1 VGAGETMELHRT
13 DLLANTR
20 GQLVSVTY
28 SSSSL
33 FEGEVKDL
41 IVNFKYQ
48 HNKALART
56 LARSVMA
63 AENLMRDCD
72 LVTWIPTLLERKNDR
87 GFDHAELLARH
98 VGVMLRKPARGV
110 LRRTS
115 SGHQTGRSRSERLV
129 GVSFVA
135 HPTVRRRR
143 ILLLD
148 DVITTGTTMREA
160 AHALVVAGASE
171 VACVGAAFVS

>member
-1 VGAGETMELHRT
+1 MELHRT
-13 DLLANTR
+13 DLLPNTR

-33 FEGEVKDL
+33 FEGEVKNL

-48 HNKALART
+48 HNKSLART
-56 LARSVMA
+56 LACLVVG
-63 AENLMRDCD
+63 AESLMRDSD
-72 LVTWIPTLLERKNDR
+72 VVTWIPTLLERKNDR

-98 VGVMLRKPARGV
+98 VGGMLRKPARKV

-115 SGHQTGRSRSERLV
+115 SGHQTGRSRLERLV

-135 HPTVRRRR
+135 SPAVRERR
-143 ILLLD
+143 ILLID

-160 AHALVVAGASE
+160 AQALVVAGASE
-171 VACVGAAFVS
+171 VACVGAAFVA